1 MMATN
6 TPLTIAV
13 IGCGTLGTAIAK
25 GILDPLDKQSIA
37 VNWVIATVGT
47 EASKRRVEEEL
58 SDSSSTRLKVLLQ
71 NDNEAAMR
79 DADVVIIATK
89 PVKRSEVFAAQGVK
103 EALRGKLVIS
113 IMAGITTK
121 ELARLAVGNEE
132 SSDDQTS
139 FQAVRVMPN
148 MAAKIREALSLCTAD
163 FDTLTDGNKEIAT
176 WIFNQVGQSRFIP
189 ESSFDISAVLVGCAG
204 SLLLLAV
211 DGLLD
216 AAVAEGVKRP
226 EAQDMVFTSAIG
238 MMKLVP
244 AGNHPSVLREK
255 IASPGGCSIR
265 ALLELERLGVRS
277 AYTSAIMAAADR
289 SKEMS
294 NS

>member
-1 MMATN
+1 MGN
-6 TPLTIAV
+6 SNPLTIAV
-13 IGCGTLGTAIAK
+13 IGCGTLGTAITK
-25 GILDPLDKQSIA
+25 GILNPLEKQGVAI
-37 VNWVIATVGT
+37 NRVIATVGS
-47 EASKRRVEEEL
+47 EASKRRVEREL
-58 SDSSSTRLKVLLQ
+58 SKSSAQLKVFLQ
-71 NDNEAAMR
+71 KDNENAMR

-103 EALRGKLVIS
+103 KALRGKLVIS
-113 IMAGITTK
+113 IMAGISIK
-121 ELARLAVGNEE
+121 ELARLAVGERE
-132 SSDDQTS
+132 SSDDQAP

-148 MAAKIREALSLCTAD
+148 MAAQIREALSLCTAD
-163 FDTLTDGNKEIAT
+163 FDTLTETNKEIAT
-176 WIFNQVGQSRFIP
+176 WIFNQVGQSRLIP

-226 EAQDMVFTSAIG
+226 DAQDMAFTSAIG

-244 AGNHPSVLREK
+244 AGNHPSVLREN

-277 AYTSAIMAAADR
+277 AYTSAILAAAAR